1 MFASILKKLYNANG
15 AGWMKAGVAPNS
27 FNFDNI
33 SLTISLR
40 TATSPTFSSIPG
52 MPPPIPGA
60 DLPHVVQ
67 AWDVLSGKAKVGQHV
82 VIIGGGAVG
91 VETALELAE
100 QGTLSSDALKFL
112 LVHGAAD
119 LDELQSLATRGTRKV
134 VLLEMLGKLG
144 ANFGKTTRWVMLD
157 DLKRY
162 GVDAMTEAKALQINS
177 DSLSSCTAPS
187 HQ

>member
-1 MFASILKKLYNANG
+1 
-15 AGWMKAGVAPNS
+15 
-27 FNFDNI
+27 
-33 SLTISLR
+33 
-40 TATSPTFSSIPG
+40 
-52 MPPPIPGA
+52 
-60 DLPHVVQ
+60 
-67 AWDVLSGKAKVGQHV
+67 VLSGKVDVGQNV

-100 QGTLSSDALKFL
+100 QGTLSADALKFL

-119 LDELQSLATRGTRKV
+119 LDELKSLATRGTRKV

-162 GVDAMTEAKALQINS
+162 GVDAKTEAKALQINS
-177 DSLSSCTAPS
+177 DSVRVELGGEEVVLSADTVVLAAGTLACHPYKDELEKKGVICHVIGDAKRPAMVFDAV
-187 HQ
+187 HQGYAVGNKL